1 MKKIKKIN
9 NRFFFSSSQAA
20 AQRITDMFTLFWGID
35 AGLWK
40 LRREAKEYFENHSTE
55 EPSKLNKPAK
65 VEIVKELKIHGLD
78 LAAIA
83 NDYTW
88 EYEEEFL
95 AEVLLI
101 YATAIF
107 DDWAENF
114 VIETLPHCSNGKKE
128 EVIKTIRQ
136 GEYYPDKKVKAY
148 DSYMEEL
155 SYQLHSE
162 VHDCFKVKTK
172 KKKYNDN
179 LIRLYQYFKACR
191 NCIAH
196 GDKTFSKSVAD
207 RYQEVR
213 CLKAEDLGMKEIP
226 QMACSEQ
233 GEPFRLYLRGV
244 VGFYDVLI
252 RIINHLDKV
261 AAERKGFDNQLCIQ
275 WQDLLK
281 QEKMDHKD
289 SKDIIIADGEGE
301 NYILRLSK
309 NKDKLER
316 EHRLLHYFAIP
327 NSYNANIYEPMEE
340 KLERVYEFLKKKG
353 CIKEVE

>member
-35 AGLWK
+35 AGLWN
-40 LRREAKEYFENHSTE
+40 LRCEAKKYFNNHPTTA
-55 EPSKLNKPAK
+55 PSKLNKPAK
-65 VEIVKELKIHGLD
+65 DEIVKGLKIHGLNLD
-78 LAAIA
+78 AIA
-83 NDYTW
+83 NGYTW

-114 VIETLPHCSNGKKE
+114 VKEALPHCGDRKKKIVEELRQGKYDKCQGKFKRALSQE
-128 EVIKTIRQ
+128 PYSQLRNCFNIKTRKQ
-136 GEYYPDKKVKAY
+136 
-148 DSYMEEL
+148 
-155 SYQLHSE
+155 
-162 VHDCFKVKTK
+162 
-172 KKKYNDN
+172 YNSN
-179 LIRLYQYFKACR
+179 LIKLYKYFKSCR

-196 GDKTFSKSVAD
+196 GEKMFSNTVAS

-226 QMACSEQ
+226 QMACSVQ

-252 RIINHLDKV
+252 RIITHLDKV

-340 KLERVYEFLKKKG
+340 KLEQVYEFLKKKG

>member
-65 VEIVKELKIHGLD
+65 VEIVKGLKIHGLN

-107 DDWAENF
+107 DDWTENF
-114 VIETLPHCSNGKKE
+114 VKETLPHCSNRKKE
-128 EVIKTIRQ
+128 EVIETIRQ
-136 GEYYPDKKVKAY
+136 GKYDKCQGEFKRA
-148 DSYMEEL
+148 L
-155 SYQLHSE
+155 SQEPYSQLRN
-162 VHDCFKVKTK
+162 CFNIKTRK
-172 KKKYNDN
+172 QYNSN
-179 LIRLYQYFKACR
+179 LIKLYKYFKSCR

-196 GDKTFSKSVAD
+196 GEKMFSKTVAC
-207 RYQEVR
+207 RYKEVR

-233 GEPFRLYLRGV
+233 GKPFRLYLRGV

-261 AAERKGFDNQLCIQ
+261 AAERTGFDNQLCIQ

-316 EHRLLHYFAIP
+316 EHRLLHYFTIP

-340 KLERVYEFLKKKG
+340 KLEQVYEFLKKKG

>member
-1 MKKIKKIN
+1 MNEIRKIN

-35 AGLWK
+35 AGLWN
-40 LRREAKEYFENHSTE
+40 LRCEAKKYFNNHPTTN
-55 EPSKLNKPAK
+55 PSKLNKPAK
-65 VEIVKELKIHGLD
+65 DEIVKGLKIHGLNLD
-78 LAAIA
+78 AIA
-83 NDYTW
+83 NGYTW

-114 VIETLPHCSNGKKE
+114 VKETLPHCSNRKKRKI
-128 EVIKTIRQ
+128 V
-136 GEYYPDKKVKAY
+136 
-148 DSYMEEL
+148 EEL
-155 SYQLHSE
+155 SHGEYDKCQGEFKGALSQESYSQLRN
-162 VHDCFKVKTK
+162 CFKIKTGK
-172 KKKYNDN
+172 QYNIN
-179 LIRLYQYFKACR
+179 LIKLYKYFKSCR

-196 GDKTFSKSVAD
+196 GDKTFSKPVAD
-207 RYQEVR
+207 SFQDVRY
-213 CLKAEDLGMKEIP
+213 LKADDFGMKEIP

-233 GEPFRLYLRGV
+233 GKPFRLYLRGV

-252 RIINHLDKV
+252 RIITHLDKV

-301 NYILRLSK
+301 NYVLLLSK
-309 NKDKLER
+309 TKDKLER
-316 EHRLLHYFAIP
+316 EHQLLPYFAIP
-327 NSYNANIYEPMEE
+327 NSYNANVYEPLEE
-340 KLERVYEFLKKKG
+340 KLEQVYDFLKDKG
-353 CIKEVE
+353 CVKEVE